1 MNKNKKSNEDNIKI
15 KTNWTKTKQKCK
27 AHLMLVSVPHIT
39 SSKCLLNPIGQNH
52 RQAGLAVDEP
62 LFQGRGRELPDTTWS
77 KMDVCRVWP
86 TAWRT
91 QGDGWLP
98 TEEGKLYCL
107 FVLETRK
114 LATPRLM
121 KLIWHWG
128 NADGW
133 FPLHRC
139 CAKVLWK
146 FNMLWLQSC
155 RQDRHPGE
163 RQEWW
168 LNTNTRTHTH
178 TQTRTHRRKHE
189 RAHA

>member
-1 MNKNKKSNEDNIKI
+1 MFTESDRTEP
-15 KTNWTKTKQKCK
+15 KTRWSRCGRTVIPGARPRAAGHHVIQDGR
-27 AHLMLVSVPHIT
+27 V
-39 SSKCLLNPIGQNH
+39 Q
-52 RQAGLAVDEP
+52 GLADC
-62 LFQGRGRELPDTTWS
+62 LTHS
-77 KMDVCRVWP
+77 
-86 TAWRT
+86 
-91 QGDGWLP
+91 GDGWLP

-163 RQEWW
+163 RQEWE

-178 TQTRTHRRKHE
+178 TQTRTHRREHE